1 MGIQFGPL
9 VLHRADGV
17 VIGSTRTDATEVTK
31 VVRRY
36 AQTIGCDASN
46 TQAAIAWA
54 LRSSAQTLQAIR
66 DGHRRAEQL
75 RARQASA
82 HA

>member
-1 MGIQFGPL
+1 MHLLTHPMRCRL
-9 VLHRADGV
+9 VLYRQAEERKDAADIAV
-17 VIGSTRTDATEVTK
+17 A
-31 VVRRY
+31 VRRY

-54 LRSSAQTLQAIR
+54 LRSSAHTLQAIR
-66 DGHRRAEQL
+66 DGRRRAEQL

>member
-1 MGIQFGPL
+1 MVTQFGSL
-9 VLHRADGV
+9 ALHRAEGV
-17 VIGSTRTDATEVTK
+17 IVGSTRLDATEVTK

-54 LRSSAQTLQAIR
+54 LRSSAHTLQAIR